1 MQMKTFPEGG
11 RGLGN
16 DRGSIGVWMRS
27 PILLAQMIGHG
38 DGRFADPII
47 DAFDEALRGKHA
59 VQIFFE
65 MGGMPNYD
73 SALRTRLTTHFA
85 THRARVASLHV
96 FTRSRLV
103 AMGVAVAN
111 LALGGIIISHDSL
124 AAFQSALDREI
135 SKAKVSG
142 FTSAALGR

>member
-16 DRGSIGVWMRS
+16 DRGSIGVWMRP

-38 DGRFADPII
+38 DGHFADPII

-103 AMGVAVAN
+103 AM
-111 LALGGIIISHDSL
+111 
-124 AAFQSALDREI
+124 
-135 SKAKVSG
+135 
-142 FTSAALGR
+142 